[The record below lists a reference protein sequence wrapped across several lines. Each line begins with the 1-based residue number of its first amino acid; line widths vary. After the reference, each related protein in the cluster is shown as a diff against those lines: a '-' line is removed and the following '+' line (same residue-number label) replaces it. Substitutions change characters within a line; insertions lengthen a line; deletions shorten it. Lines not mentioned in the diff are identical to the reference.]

1 MQVKPIKP
9 LQQKLDTLT
18 ELPEGFSFDAAGS
31 WNQLEGRISRNS
43 SRKKKWAWYIAA
55 ASVLILFSLV
65 YFLRADEPEVL
76 AIKSPS
82 AILRNT
88 VGPEVKINRHSASIN
103 LAKEKITIPSTS
115 ITSNKKKQAVL
126 PVKGPQTVQ
135 QQVTVQAPVN
145 DTINTATA
153 TIESISIPAHP
164 TTVVKRKIV
173 HINEL
178 GKDIFFK
185 EQQILSV
192 KEENAVNEIL
202 QEETQPT
209 SKPWYKKIKLSN
221 RNNNN

>member
-1 MQVKPIKP
+1 MQVKTIKP
-9 LQQKLDTLT
+9 LRQKLDELT
-18 ELPEGFSFDAAGS
+18 ELPDGFSFDAAVS

-55 ASVLILFSLV
+55 ASVLILFSVV
-65 YFLRADEPEVL
+65 YLFRTDEPDEL
-76 AIKSPS
+76 AIKTPS
-82 AILRNT
+82 AIIRKPVSLQL
-88 VGPEVKINRHSASIN
+88 INRKNASVAV
-103 LAKEKITIPSTS
+103 AKEKITIPSTG
-115 ITSNKKKQAVL
+115 ITSNEKKQNVFTVKK
-126 PVKGPQTVQ
+126 PVTVQ
-135 QQVTVQAPVN
+135 EQVTEQAPVN
-145 DTINTATA
+145 DTINPATA
-153 TIESISIPAHP
+153 TIESISIPVHP

-178 GKDIFFK
+178 GKELFFK

>member
-1 MQVKPIKP
+1 MQVKTIKP
-9 LQQKLDTLT
+9 LRQKLDELT
-18 ELPEGFSFDAAGS
+18 ELPDGFSFDAAVS

-55 ASVLILFSLV
+55 ASVLILFSVV
-65 YFLRADEPEVL
+65 YLFRTDEPDEL
-76 AIKSPS
+76 AIKTPS
-82 AILRNT
+82 AIIRKPVSLQL
-88 VGPEVKINRHSASIN
+88 INRKNASVAV
-103 LAKEKITIPSTS
+103 AKEKITIPSTG

>member
-1 MQVKPIKP
+1 MQVKTIKP
-9 LQQKLDTLT
+9 LRQKLDELT
-18 ELPEGFSFDAAGS
+18 ELPDGFSFDAAVS

-55 ASVLILFSLV
+55 ASVLILFSVV
-65 YFLRADEPEVL
+65 YLFRTDEPDEL
-76 AIKSPS
+76 AIKTPS
-82 AILRNT
+82 AIIRKPVSLQL
-88 VGPEVKINRHSASIN
+88 INRKNASVAV
-103 LAKEKITIPSTS
+103 AKEKITIPSTG
-115 ITSNKKKQAVL
+115 ITSNEKKQNVFTVKK
-126 PVKGPQTVQ
+126 PVTVQ
-135 QQVTVQAPVN
+135 EQVTEQAPVN
-145 DTINTATA
+145 DTINPATA

-178 GKDIFFK
+178 GKEMFFK